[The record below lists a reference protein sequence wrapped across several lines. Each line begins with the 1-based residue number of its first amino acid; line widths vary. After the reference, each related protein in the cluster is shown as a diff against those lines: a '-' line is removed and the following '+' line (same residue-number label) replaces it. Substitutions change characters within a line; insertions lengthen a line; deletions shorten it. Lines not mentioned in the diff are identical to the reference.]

1 MDRRNQLDKIRR
13 EIFENVYNMLEG
25 TSEENTVPCYVT
37 LETPGMDEEFC
48 THLEKIYR
56 DDEYDEAIWCSDE
69 SGNVIDFDELDIYQ
83 MAQVEAELSDY
94 FKK

>member
-48 THLEKIYR
+48 TDIEEIYR
-56 DDEYDEAIWCSDE
+56 DDEDIWCATD
-69 SGNVIDFDELDIYQ
+69 GNIFDFNELDIYQ
-83 MAQVEAELSDY
+83 MAQIEAELSERN
-94 FKK
+94 KK